1 MKSTIIMLTEYLQS
15 ALAQAHYE
23 LMENGRF
30 FGSIPPC
37 PGVWAEAATLEG
49 CREELRTALEGW
61 VLLGLQRGDA
71 LPVIAGLDL
80 NPKVPAHAE
89 TD

>member
-1 MKSTIIMLTEYLQS
+1 MLTDYLKA
-15 ALAQAHYE
+15 ALSLAHYE

-37 PGVWAEAATLEG
+37 PGVWAEAANLEG

-61 VLLGLQRGDA
+61 VVLGLQRGDA
-71 LPVIAGLDL
+71 LPIIAGFDL
-80 NPKVPAHAE
+80 NSKVAAYAE
-89 TD
+89 AD

>member
-1 MKSTIIMLTEYLQS
+1 MLTEYLLA
-15 ALAQAHYE
+15 ALSLAHYE
-23 LMENGRF
+23 LTKNGRF

-80 NPKVPAHAE
+80 NPKVAAHAE
-89 TD
+89 AE